1 MSGNLP
7 QPSNDTTPS
16 SSDSVKQFFDKFYQT
31 SVVFPS
37 NQIDA
42 VVGFFQRRGFDLD
55 SSRSTAI
62 VILNQA
68 KIDGVGAF
76 QLLDSLKKLTD
87 VQLSQ
92 IVAQVINAYREKVS
106 ILGYRITPPSG
117 TFESRNILF

>member
-1 MSGNLP
+1 M
-7 QPSNDTTPS
+7 
-16 SSDSVKQFFDKFYQT
+16 
-31 SVVFPS
+31 
-37 NQIDA
+37 
-42 VVGFFQRRGFDLD
+42 GFFLKRGFDED
-55 SSRSTAI
+55 SARSTAI